1 MLPSGRSMTWRKVF
15 ERQWA
20 PRRGGGGAAVGRG
33 EAPPSPP
40 GGRAALRAVSCRLHR
55 PIKEQR
61 SGAFHSGES
70 GSFAY
75 FT

>member
-20 PRRGGGGAAVGRG
+20 PRRGGGGAAGTG
-33 EAPPSPP
+33 EA
-40 GGRAALRAVSCRLHR
+40 RHTARRAVPCGVPFCGLSAI
-55 PIKEQR
+55 IK
-61 SGAFHSGES
+61 SGASLRRGSGF
-70 GSFAY
+70 FAY

>member
-33 EAPPSPP
+33 EAHHTA
-40 GGRAALRAVSCRLHR
+40 RRAVPCGAPFCGLSAI
-55 PIKEQR
+55 IK
-61 SGAFHSGES
+61 SGASLRRGS

>member
-20 PRRGGGGAAVGRG
+20 PRRGGGAAAGTGEARPTARRAVACGAACWGRY
-33 EAPPSPP
+33 AI
-40 GGRAALRAVSCRLHR
+40 
-55 PIKEQR
+55 IK
-61 SGAFHSGES
+61 SGASLRRGSGF
-70 GSFAY
+70 FAY

>member
-20 PRRGGGGAAVGRG
+20 PRRGGEAAGAG
-33 EAPPSPP
+33 EA
-40 GGRAALRAVSCRLHR
+40 RHTAHRAVPCGAPFCGLSAI
-55 PIKEQR
+55 IK
-61 SGAFHSGES
+61 SGTSLRRGSGF
-70 GSFAY
+70 FAY

>member
-20 PRRGGGGAAVGRG
+20 PRRGGGKAAGTG
-33 EAPPSPP
+33 EA
-40 GGRAALRAVSCRLHR
+40 RHTARRAVPCGAPFCGLSAI
-55 PIKEQR
+55 IK
-61 SGAFHSGES
+61 SGASLRRGSGF
-70 GSFAY
+70 FAY